1 MKDLFVLTADTDAM
15 VAMRSVLQRHMSIGI
30 RPVTFDMDRHTMRD
44 SGVVRDGHV
53 FVRRH
58 KGKYHKVLLLWDHHG
73 SGFDSLE
80 PRRCIEIVQE
90 RLNLVTWQG
99 DSGAVVLVPELEEWL
114 WHNEAS
120 LCSRLGISTADL
132 QIWVEEYARKKNTTV
147 AKVKQEQPKE
157 LFEYVCI
164 EKARRTISP
173 KDFQEIARVASL
185 VDWQNSDSFRA
196 IVSLLQSWF
205 PGPRF

>member
-1 MKDLFVLTADTDAM
+1 MKDLFVLTADADAM
-15 VAMRSVLQRHMSIGI
+15 AAMTSVLKRHMFIGI
-30 RPVTFDMDRHTMRD
+30 RPVAFDVYRHTMRD
-44 SGVVRDGHV
+44 SGVVKDGHV
-53 FVRRH
+53 FVRRY
-58 KGKYHKVLLLWDHHG
+58 KGKYHKVLLIWDHHG

-120 LCSRLGISTADL
+120 LCKRLGISTADL
-132 QIWVEEYARKKNTTV
+132 QIWVEEYVKKKNTTV
-147 AKVKQEQPKE
+147 ARVKQEQPKE

-173 KDFQEIARVASL
+173 KDFEEIARVASL

-196 IVSLLQSWF
+196 VVSLLQSWF
-205 PGPRF
+205 PGPSY